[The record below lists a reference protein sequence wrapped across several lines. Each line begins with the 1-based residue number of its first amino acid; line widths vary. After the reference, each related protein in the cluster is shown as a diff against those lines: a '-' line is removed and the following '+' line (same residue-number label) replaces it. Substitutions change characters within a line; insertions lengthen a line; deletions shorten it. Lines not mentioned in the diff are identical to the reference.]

1 MTAPPRQ
8 WRILVSGVG
17 SAGERHV
24 RNLLTLGQDE
34 IAVHRTCALPF
45 RTLDRD
51 FRSFVDLGQ
60 AFAEWRPDIVFATGP
75 TSLHLAV
82 AIAAAEAGCH
92 VFVEKPL
99 AHSVDGIERL
109 ARALERSGRS
119 LMVGYMLRFHPLLG
133 RVRDWL
139 ADGTLGRP
147 LYWRSIWA
155 EYLPDWHPWEDY
167 RQGYAARRDL
177 GGGPALTYSH
187 DIDLALWLFGAV
199 GQACA
204 LPMPESP
211 LRMEFAP
218 GVDLLLRHASGVLAS
233 LHLDFYQRPP
243 QRSYEIVGTRGRA
256 VLDYYGG
263 RLTRYASPDDDAVT
277 PRELD
282 VSTPSEVVEVQLGW
296 DRNDM
301 FIAELGYFF
310 DCLEHGRQPEP
321 GLEDGVAAVRLALA
335 LCDGGTL
342 PLRDA
347 DAAVHGES
355 PMQAAGDDAT
365 RAAGGTGTPVPAGAR
380 SRVS

>member
-1 MTAPPRQ
+1 MTPAARP

-17 SAGERHV
+17 SAGERHI
-24 RNLLTLGQDE
+24 RNLGALGRAE
-34 IAVHRTCALPF
+34 IAVHRTRALPY

-51 FRSFVDLGQ
+51 FPSFVDLGQ
-60 AFAEWRPDIVFATGP
+60 ALAEWHPDIVFATGP
-75 TSLHLAV
+75 TSLHVPV

-99 AHSVDGIERL
+99 ADSVEGVERL
-109 ARALERSGRS
+109 ARALEGSGRS
-119 LMVGYMLRFHPLLG
+119 LMVGYMLRFHPLLI

-147 LYWRSIWA
+147 LYWRSTWA

-187 DIDLALWLFGAV
+187 DIDVAHWLFGSV
-199 GQACA
+199 RQACA

-211 LRMEFAP
+211 LRMEYPP
-218 GVDLLLRHASGVLAS
+218 GVDLLLRHSSGVLAS

-263 RLTRYASPDDDAVT
+263 TLTRYDYPDDDAVT
-277 PRELD
+277 PRD
-282 VSTPSEVVEVQLGW
+282 VDVATPSEITEVPLGW

-301 FIAELGYFF
+301 FVAELEYFL
-310 DCLEHGRQPEP
+310 DCLAQGRRPEP
-321 GLEDGVAAVRLALA
+321 GLEDGIAAVRLAQA
-335 LCDGGTL
+335 LGDGGQW
-342 PLRDA
+342 RDERA
-347 DAAVHGES
+347 ESAA
-355 PMQAAGDDAT
+355 
-365 RAAGGTGTPVPAGAR
+365 
-380 SRVS
+380 